1 MGLRFSGVFAFAG
14 ALALVGCQSHP
25 PAPAPTAA
33 GTGAPTPAVTG
44 AVAAARAAQ
53 QPKRQRTVQE
63 FMDMNPALSL
73 VDGKVVSADRRVLI
87 FESAPQIVTTTL
99 PAYTPSP
106 GYYNNSSFAAAA
118 YNLNSAVGT
127 VPAVSRSTVL
137 VCRVTVYAKATGK
150 GSTPSDWTVEDMALT
165 GNCA

>member
-1 MGLRFSGVFAFAG
+1 MKLRLSGIFTIAG
-14 ALALVGCQSHP
+14 ALALAGCQSY
-25 PAPAPTAA
+25 PA
-33 GTGAPTPAVTG
+33 TPAESVTG
-44 AVAAARAAQ
+44 AVAAAENAQ
-53 QPKRQRTVQE
+53 RPKRQRTVQE

-73 VDGKVVSADRRVLI
+73 VDGKVVSADRRVFI

-99 PAYTPSP
+99 PAYTPAP

-127 VPAVSRSTVL
+127 VPAVSRSTVM
-137 VCRVTVYAKATGK
+137 VCRVTVHGKATGK
-150 GSTPSDWTVEDMALT
+150 GSTPSDWTVEAMSMR